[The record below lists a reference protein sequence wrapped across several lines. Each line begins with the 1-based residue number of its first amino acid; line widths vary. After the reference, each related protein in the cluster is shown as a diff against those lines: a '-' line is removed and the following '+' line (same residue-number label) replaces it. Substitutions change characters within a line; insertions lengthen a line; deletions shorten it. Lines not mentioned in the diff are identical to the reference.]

1 MRKKNNKY
9 EWLEKNFL
17 TIKTNPQK
25 LSNGKEIY
33 HNIIYMNN
41 KKIYSWFSTNTN
53 LTWDRKRQILLRKKI
68 HVNRMVYGRDKNDN

>member
-68 HVNRMVYGRDKNDN
+68 HVNRMVYGRDFK